1 MDVNPSPSP
10 GFPHPVTDVLRK
22 REEEDSQPGERN
34 DPYRVALVVEGG
46 GMRGVVSAGMAAVL
60 ERLGLTRCFDL
71 VVGSSAGAINGA
83 ALIAG
88 VARHGAATYS
98 GPLASRAFVNPARVL
113 RGGPVIDV
121 DYALRYTSADLDA
134 ARHERVLNNPI
145 ALHCVAVNV
154 ETAQPVDISGMR
166 SKHELWKA
174 LLASSRMPWAG
185 GPPVE
190 IAGRRFIDGGLGSAI
205 PVAEAL
211 AAGATHVLALQ
222 TRPHG
227 VPRKSASR
235 IGDRLIERHL
245 RRLNPALVTL
255 YRDRVAGYESVVTD
269 IARRS
274 RHPDAGPPHVLGVR
288 PPAGTAV
295 VGQLERQPAVLAA
308 AAADAERLMEQ
319 TLRHAAGAQ
328 PSSSA
333 ATRSA
338 SSSAT
343 STRTSTSP

>member
-1 MDVNPSPSP
+1 
-10 GFPHPVTDVLRK
+10 
-22 REEEDSQPGERN
+22 
-34 DPYRVALVVEGG
+34 
-46 GMRGVVSAGMAAVL
+46 
-60 ERLGLTRCFDL
+60 
-71 VVGSSAGAINGA
+71 
-83 ALIAG
+83 
-88 VARHGAATYS
+88 
-98 GPLASRAFVNPARVL
+98 
-113 RGGPVIDV
+113 V
-121 DYALRYTSADLDA
+121 D
-134 ARHERVLNNPI
+134 
-145 ALHCVAVNV
+145 V
-154 ETAQPVDISGMR
+154 ETAQPVDLSGMT
-166 SKHELWKA
+166 SKHELWAA

-185 GPPVE
+185 GPPIQ
-190 IAGRRFIDGGLGSAI
+190 IAGRRYIDGGLASAI

-274 RHPDAGPPHVLGVR
+274 RNPDAGPPHVLGVR
-288 PPAGTAV
+288 PPAGTPV
-295 VGQLERQPAVLAA
+295 VGQLERRPAVLAA

-333 ATRSA
+333 ATRST